1 MKKTQTKTKEKVSE
15 KKEKTSK
22 RQTVRRT
29 NPEKQEEIQPQEA
42 PVETKQPARQKKPR
56 KPLTL
61 EEKQEIRLRK
71 HQKRLRKN
79 KEYLQSRS
87 EENFYCTNKQL
98 IPALERW
105 RDTAPLDRP
114 QDRVMTKELADMVER
129 IAKKLTNHSN
139 FIRYPW
145 HLKEEMV
152 SYAKTKIL
160 MGLKSY
166 NFKFSNPFS
175 YITQSCWNSFL
186 IVLRKHYKQ
195 LNIKRELMKYKL
207 SQIEENKQ
215 FSQKNLYN
223 YLTRQ
228 FLGEVDQDSDEGGF
242 D

>member
-1 MKKTQTKTKEKVSE
+1 MGKTKKQQTDTVLEKEKSETAPEVTQTG
-15 KKEKTSK
+15 
-22 RQTVRRT
+22 
-29 NPEKQEEIQPQEA
+29 
-42 PVETKQPARQKKPR
+42 ETKKPVRKKKQTR
-56 KPLTL
+56 VLTL
-61 EEKQEIRLRK
+61 EEKQENRLRK
-71 HQKRLRKN
+71 HKKRLETNR
-79 KEYLQSRS
+79 EYLEKRP
-87 EENFYCTNKQL
+87 EKNFYCTNKQL

-145 HLKEEMV
+145 HIKEEMV

-207 SQIEENKQ
+207 SQIETNRQ

-223 YLTRQ
+223 YLTKQ
-228 FLGEVDQDSDEGGF
+228 FLGEIDQDSDEDSF